1 MAMRIAGTD
10 RPGPAGAGRT
20 LRPGVAVV
28 SRFALRLA
36 VAAALGAGAVSS
48 AAAQPA
54 AEGTRAAAREAAPT
68 VPDAPE
74 TYREVLDRYCVAC
87 HNERTLTANLAL
99 DAVDLAHVGDA
110 AEVWEKVLEKL
121 RTRAMPPPRR
131 PRPADETYD
140 RFAGWLETEL
150 DGAAAA
156 RPNPGR
162 PTIHRLNRLEYRN
175 AVRDL
180 LGLSVDVDSMLPAD
194 DLAYGFDN
202 NADILTIAPGMLER
216 YMSAAR
222 RIGRLTVGDA
232 AIDADVVRYPVS
244 SLLVQRDRMS
254 EEMPFGS
261 RGGAAVTHH
270 FPLDGEYV
278 VRLTLRGNGGRREPQ
293 EIDIRIDGV
302 RAGLLRAGRGRGGA
316 TRGMPT
322 GDDALAVRI
331 PVRAGTRVVSV
342 SFLQRSGVTEGVAP
356 ERLPLWTFSTGRGYV
371 EPMALDS
378 VGIEGPYRP
387 ASVNRARRI
396 GRGTGP
402 TASRERIFTC
412 RPAGPDDE
420 EACATEI
427 LATLARR
434 AYRRPVTD
442 DDLDVLHAFYGEGR
456 RAGGFEGGVQRA
468 IESLLV
474 DPEFLFRIER
484 DPEDAA
490 PGSPYRLSDIELA
503 SRLSF
508 FLWSSIPDDELL
520 DAAEAGRLRD
530 PAVLERQ
537 VRRMLA
543 DERSRVLVG
552 SFAAQWLHLRRM
564 RTVTPDVQAF
574 PGFDDNLRDALV
586 RETELFVES
595 QIREDRSVVDL
606 LTADYTF
613 VNERLARHYGIPGVY
628 GSRFRRVALGDGAR
642 RGLLG
647 HGSIL
652 TVTSLATRTS
662 PVVRG
667 KWVLENILGTP
678 PPPPPPDVPD
688 LPEREAGEAP
698 RSLRARLE
706 AHRANPVCSACHA
719 RMDPLGFALEH
730 FDAVGKWRGAEGG
743 VPVDAS
749 GALPDGTTF
758 DGLAGL
764 RDVLLAR
771 QDEFVTT
778 VAEKLLTYALGRGIE
793 HYDRPAIRA
802 IVRDA
807 AADGYRWSSLVLGV
821 ARSLPFQMRR
831 AES

>member
-1 MAMRIAGTD
+1 MRT
-10 RPGPAGAGRT
+10 
-20 LRPGVAVV
+20 
-28 SRFALRLA
+28 RLA
-36 VAAALGAGAVSS
+36 SALWVVAALGLATAAPIGAQPS
-48 AAAQPA
+48 AARATQPELRVVGGPA
-54 AEGTRAAAREAAPT
+54 AA

-74 TYREVLDRYCVAC
+74 TYRAVLDRYCVAC
-87 HNERTLTANLAL
+87 HNERTFTANLAL
-99 DAVDLAHVGDA
+99 DTVDIAHVGGA

-140 RFAGWLETEL
+140 RFVGWLETEL

-162 PTIHRLNRLEYRN
+162 PTIHRLNRLEYAN

-180 LGLSVDVDSMLPAD
+180 LGLTVDVDAMLPAD

-222 RIGRLTVGDA
+222 RIGRLAVGDS

-278 VRLTLRGNGGRREPQ
+278 VGVTLQGNGGRREPQ
-293 EIDIRIDGV
+293 EIDVRIDGV
-302 RAGLLRAGRGRGGA
+302 RAALLRAGQGVRGGA

-322 GDDALAVRI
+322 GDASLAARV

-342 SFLQRSGVTEGVAP
+342 SFLKRSGVTEGVAP
-356 ERLPLWTFSTGRGYV
+356 ERLPPWTFSAGRGYV

-378 VGIEGPYRP
+378 VEIEGPYRP
-387 ASVNRARRI
+387 RP
-396 GRGTGP
+396 GRVGP
-402 TASRERIFTC
+402 GAGPAVSRDRIFTC
-412 RPAGPDDE
+412 RPARPEDE
-420 EACATEI
+420 EACANAI
-427 LATLARR
+427 LTTLARR
-434 AYRRPVTD
+434 AFRRPVTAG
-442 DDLDVLHAFYGEGR
+442 DLEVLDFFYREGR
-456 RAGGFEGGVQRA
+456 LAGGGFEGGIQRA

-490 PGSPYRLSDIELA
+490 PGAAYRLSDVELA

-520 DAAEAGRLRD
+520 AVAEAGRLREPD
-530 PAVLERQ
+530 VLEQQ

-564 RTVTPDVQAF
+564 RTVAPDVLAF

-595 QIREDRSVVDL
+595 QIRDDRSVVDL

-730 FDAVGKWRGAEGG
+730 FDAVGKWRDAEGG
-743 VPVDAS
+743 VAIDAS

-758 DGLAGL
+758 DGLPGL

-778 VAEKLLTYALGRGIE
+778 VAAKLLTYALGRGIE
-793 HYDRPAIRA
+793 HYDRPAIRS

-821 ARSLPFQMRR
+821 ARSLPFQLRR